1 MAETKLPQE
10 EPCEFKI
17 LDWTNENGKFC
28 HVLSEGI
35 KECKQLDILVGF
47 FYINGIEFNEV
58 KEALNNNNDIKIRI
72 LVGMKAGS
80 CTKELVDYIQ
90 TSYPMDGFENNPG
103 NDRLAELFKK
113 VKKGNL
119 IVKKTREQNHS
130 KLYIFNQNQT
140 DDSFHLIGS
149 SNLSQAGIADRQE
162 LNAQVR
168 QSKLQKQ
175 VQKLFDEL
183 WEDARPFTVADFTD
197 KYDGGEP
204 IRAEE
209 TQPLEI
215 SPFDAYV
222 WLMQRYL
229 NLYLPEQTDVRKRIE
244 EIVKETN
251 KFSCLTYQVDAVI
264 RALEILKEY
273 KGVLIADVVGLGKSV
288 IASIIAK
295 YSNKGGIVLCPPHLT
310 SDWNGY
316 YDDEGR
322 YVKGYF
328 NHFNLKETW
337 QAFSMYRLDEVEA
350 YCNKAPEAF
359 GMVIIDE
366 AHRFRNIER
375 DGYNRIHQ
383 LCKRF
388 KEVVLL
394 TATPFNNRPLDI
406 YALLSLFPIAPITER
421 EHSVLEEKLKNQ
433 DISYQDTVAK
443 LKAGSDFTY
452 AERIKAK
459 IELDSIAE
467 KVRLIM
473 INGTVRRNRIDIERN
488 QEYLD
493 NLQKEGK
500 SFSKQHLADPQT
512 YDLDEGQMHFFD
524 WTVDEVFGNKEG
536 NDPLFKGAAYTPTK
550 YLTSNKANDEQGRI
564 IANQQERNLY
574 GMKCRFLVNRLES
587 SFAAFQ
593 KSVEKM
599 RDFHNKTLADL
610 KNGQINFDRKQQE
623 DETPEEDVVPT
634 WERKS
639 SKTELKLYIATDFG
653 KDFRDDVEIDR
664 NLLND
669 VLSEINRLQL
679 IENDPKRQT
688 LINDIT
694 QILENGR
701 KDIEPEKEKRRI
713 VVFSV
718 YSDTVMHLWNGLI
731 TNPKFGEQRV
741 KRMIGAEK
749 NEDSVEE
756 IKKWFDASIGDTP
769 PSDCPDVL
777 VTTDAL
783 SEGLNLNRAGL
794 IINYDIP
801 WNPTRVIQRV
811 GRINRIGK
819 KVFDKIYVF
828 NYFPTAKGETIT
840 NKMVIAGSKARM
852 IHRIVCEDAMIL
864 DGKVEDKMPTQSDFL
879 NQVNS
884 TNIEKE
890 EETISDYTN
899 IHNLFIAC
907 KSLFKEIDLKQ
918 RFDLLERNTTT
929 RMAIRGNADKDNL
942 IVFRSDGVNIRASLV
957 DDSIP
962 GYEKLTDINIKQ
974 AFKLIECIPDT
985 KAIPFD
991 PAWSVKCE
999 KAINRPIVMKRKNK
1013 GDLKQRA
1020 LTAIAPEQKW
1030 VDLENLPEDLQKKR
1044 AEIEEAI
1051 KDGSLFSKKLLKPI
1065 ARIESK
1071 RAFKNLLRKWK
1082 PRQTGLNKR
1091 SEPIVLMT
1099 FAAINKSNNLKV

>member
-47 FYINGIEFNEV
+47 FYLDGIEFDEV
-58 KEALNNNNDIKIRI
+58 KKSFNNNKDIKIRI

-80 CTKELVDYIQ
+80 YTKELVDYIQ

-113 VKKGNL
+113 VKEGNL

-149 SNLSQAGIADRQE
+149 SNLSQAGISDRQE

-175 VQKLFDEL
+175 VQNLFDEL
-183 WEDARPFTVADFTD
+183 WKDARPFTDADYTD

-204 IRAEE
+204 ILAEE

-264 RALEILKEY
+264 RALDILKEY
-273 KGVLIADVVGLGKSV
+273 KGVLLADVVGLGKSV
-288 IASIIAK
+288 MASIIAK

-310 SDWNGY
+310 SDW
-316 YDDEGR
+316 E
-322 YVKGYF
+322 GYF
-328 NHFNLKETW
+328 DHFNLKGTW

-350 YCNKAPEAF
+350 YCNMTPEAF

-366 AHRFRNIER
+366 AHRFRNIDR
-375 DGYNRIHQ
+375 DGYNRVRP
-383 LCKRF
+383 LCQRF

-421 EHSVLEEKLKNQ
+421 EHSVLEEKLKDQ

-443 LKAGSDFTY
+443 LKAGSDFTH

-473 INGTVRRNRIDIERN
+473 MNGTVRRNRIDIERN
-488 QEYLD
+488 REYLD

-500 SFSKQHLADPQT
+500 SFSKQCLAPPQT
-512 YDLDEGQMHFFD
+512 YDLDEDQMAFFD
-524 WTVDEVFGNKEG
+524 WIVDEIFGNKERKV
-536 NDPLFKGAAYTPTK
+536 PLFKGAAYTPTQ
-550 YLTSNKANDEQGRI
+550 YLTSNKANDEQGI
-564 IANQQERNLY
+564 TIANQQERNLY

-599 RDFHNKTLADL
+599 RDYHNKTLADL
-610 KNGQINFDRKQQE
+610 ESGQINFDRKQQE

-634 WERKS
+634 WGRKS
-639 SKTELKLYIATDFG
+639 SKTELKLYLATDFR
-653 KDFRDDVEIDR
+653 KEFRDDVEIDR

-669 VLSEINRLQL
+669 VLLEINRLQL

-756 IKKWFDASIGDTP
+756 IKKWFDASMSDPP

-783 SEGLNLNRAGL
+783 SEGLNLNRSGL

-811 GRINRIGK
+811 GRINRIGEK
-819 KVFDKIYVF
+819 KFDKIYVF

-840 NKMVIAGSKARM
+840 NKMVIASSKARM

-864 DGKVEDKMPTQSDFL
+864 EKDAEDNMPAPADFL

-884 TNIEKE
+884 ANIEKE
-890 EETISDYTN
+890 EDTISDYTN

-929 RMAIRGNADKDNL
+929 KMAIHRKTDNKDSL
-942 IVFRSDGVNIRASLV
+942 IVFRSDGVNMRASII

-991 PAWSVKCE
+991 PAWSLKCE

-1044 AEIEEAI
+1044 TEIEEAI
-1051 KDGSLFSKKLLKPI
+1051 KDGSLSSKKLLKPI

-1071 RAFKNLLRKWK
+1071 RAFKNLLLKWR

-1091 SEPIVLMT
+1091 SETIVLMT
-1099 FAAINKSNNLKV
+1099 FATINKSNNLKV